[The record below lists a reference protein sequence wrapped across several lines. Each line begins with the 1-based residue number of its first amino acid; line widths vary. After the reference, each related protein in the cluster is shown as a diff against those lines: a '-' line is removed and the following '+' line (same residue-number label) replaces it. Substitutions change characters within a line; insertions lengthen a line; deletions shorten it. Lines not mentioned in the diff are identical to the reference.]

1 MGLIYKTVRVTGSK
15 AEREV
20 KALFDTGS
28 SRCVLSRDV
37 ARSVEGVVPIAIPLQ
52 IETATAVAQ
61 AREAIHVAVWL
72 DGHPLQWVFYV
83 VDGLTEPAIV
93 GADFLQIRKI
103 KLDPEHETLIL
114 DPNALKLKLV

>member
-1 MGLIYKTVRVTGSK
+1 MGLIYKTVRLTGSR

-28 SRCVLSRDV
+28 SRCFLSRQV
-37 ARSVEGVVPIAIPLQ
+37 AQAVGEVVPIAIPLR
-52 IETATAVAQ
+52 IETATAVTE
-61 AREAIHVAVWL
+61 AREAVHAAIWL

-83 VDGLTEPAIV
+83 VDDLTEPSIV
-93 GADFLQIRKI
+93 GADFLQIWKI
-103 KLDPEHETLIL
+103 ELDPEHETLIL